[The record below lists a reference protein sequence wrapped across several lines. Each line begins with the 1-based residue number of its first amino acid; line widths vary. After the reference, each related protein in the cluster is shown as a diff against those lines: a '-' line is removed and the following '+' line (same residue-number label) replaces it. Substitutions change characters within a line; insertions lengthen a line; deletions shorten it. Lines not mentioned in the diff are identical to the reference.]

1 MLETIRIMLS
11 LLPVII
17 EVVKKLEELFPDS
30 GLGKMKFA
38 LIRDMLISVDDISDD
53 YIPYIEKTVNT
64 VVSVFNQFGVF
75 KK

>member
-1 MLETIRIMLS
+1 MLETVRIMLL
-11 LLPVII
+11 LLPTII

-38 LIRDMLISVDDISDD
+38 LIRDMLISVDDISND
-53 YIPYIEKTVNT
+53 YIPYIEKTVN
-64 VVSVFNQFGVF
+64 VVVGVFNQFGVF